1 MLVGW
6 FVFLLVQDYYITLI
20 LTCQPRLATWLGWI
34 GIVPGNHWII
44 VERVCYTG
52 GSAFVFRKDVP
63 VNDTDVVAALV
74 AKLEPFET
82 LVVDGGRI
90 WGQRAYK
97 ETTLADCQQRIA
109 ACWTPQHRL
118 EVTRFVDG
126 YKLTVLRSLLT

>member
-1 MLVGW
+1 MFARRRDG
-6 FVFLLVQDYYITLI
+6 
-20 LTCQPRLATWLGWI
+20 
-34 GIVPGNHWII
+34 
-44 VERVCYTG
+44 TG
-52 GSAFVFRKDVP
+52 GMVGEADL
-63 VNDTDVVAALV
+63 VAALV

-82 LVVDGGRI
+82 LVVDGGGI

-97 ETTLADCQQRIA
+97 EATLAEAQQRIA

>member
-1 MLVGW
+1 MRKAGGMVGEAD
-6 FVFLLVQDYYITLI
+6 L
-20 LTCQPRLATWLGWI
+20 
-34 GIVPGNHWII
+34 
-44 VERVCYTG
+44 
-52 GSAFVFRKDVP
+52 
-63 VNDTDVVAALV
+63 VAALV

-109 ACWTPQHRL
+109 SAWSAQHRL

-126 YKLTVLRSLLT
+126 YKLLVSRNLLT

>member
-1 MLVGW
+1 V
-6 FVFLLVQDYYITLI
+6 
-20 LTCQPRLATWLGWI
+20 
-34 GIVPGNHWII
+34 
-44 VERVCYTG
+44 
-52 GSAFVFRKDVP
+52 S
-63 VNDTDVVAALV
+63 DTDVVAALV
-74 AKLEPFET
+74 AKLDPFET